1 MANVEIAPEAVAPQ
15 SVVDIRE
22 LSTVL
27 EMQQA
32 SELLEMIWESRGSTA
47 PVPVNM
53 IRALIHAGHSV
64 TGAFAA
70 RRLVGA
76 AVAFRAD
83 RGQGVD
89 LHSHV
94 VGVAAEMRGRDVGF
108 ALKLHQREWALARGI
123 QSMTWTFDPLIRRN
137 AFFNIGKLGAKPVE
151 YFPNFY
157 GAMNDGINVGDES
170 DRILVRW
177 DLTRAPIRARRSGP
191 SSLFDSEALRAQRYD
206 IGLAVDEYGGPALG
220 VCDAPIVLV
229 RVPSDIEHLRRE
241 NPELSAAWRRSLR
254 DVLGGLLSAG
264 AEVTG
269 FDRDGWYVV
278 VRTR

>member
-1 MANVEIAPEAVAPQ
+1 MANVDTAPEAVAPR
-15 SVVDIRE
+15 SVVDVRE

-32 SELLEMIWESRGSTA
+32 CALLEVIWEARGRTA
-47 PVPVNM
+47 PVPANM

-64 TGAFAA
+64 AGAFAA
-70 RRLVGA
+70 GRLVGA

-83 RGQGVD
+83 RGLGVD

-94 VGVAAEMRGRDVGF
+94 VGVASEMRGRAVGF
-108 ALKLHQREWALARGI
+108 ALKLHQRDWALARGI
-123 QSMTWTFDPLIRRN
+123 RSMTWTFDPLVRRN

-157 GAMNDGINVGDES
+157 GAMDDGINGGDES

-177 DLTRAPIRARRSGP
+177 DLTRSPTRARRSGP
-191 SSLFDSEALRAQRYD
+191 SSIFDSAALRAERYD
-206 IGLAVDEYGGPALG
+206 IALAIDEYGGPVSG
-220 VCDAPIVLV
+220 DSDAPLVLV

-254 DVLGGLLSAG
+254 DVLGDLLSAG

-278 VRTR
+278 VRAR